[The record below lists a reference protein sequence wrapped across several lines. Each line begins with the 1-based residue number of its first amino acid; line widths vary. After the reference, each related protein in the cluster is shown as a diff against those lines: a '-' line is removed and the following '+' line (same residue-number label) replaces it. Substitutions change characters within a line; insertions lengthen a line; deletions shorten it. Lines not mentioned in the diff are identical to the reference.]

1 MSRYGSELD
10 VGRKLIVALALAGP
24 VVLGITTVPRV
35 EGQSFQAASI
45 KTGERGWGIRRSL
58 GIAPDGRLSVTNTTL
73 KRLVIFAFDLQDYQV
88 FGGPGWMDS
97 DTFDIDAMTESAAGP
112 EQARLML
119 RTLLAERFKLTFH
132 RETREMPVFALTI
145 VKEGEQTVG
154 GGGVWLGRAIPTDQG
169 RTLAQFAQDLSKSL
183 DRSVLDKTDLSGKY
197 ELMSDSSESSIY
209 STPLPEQVGLKLDP
223 QKAPVDVIVIDS
235 AGKPSE
241 N

>member
-1 MSRYGSELD
+1 MRGLRSKPD
-10 VGRKLIVALALAGP
+10 FGRKLILAFAVVA
-24 VVLGITTVPRV
+24 GIVTVPRI
-35 EGQSFQAASI
+35 EAQSFQAATI
-45 KTGERGWGIRRSL
+45 KPGETARPLRSSL
-58 GIAPDGRLSVTNTTL
+58 GITPEGRFRATNTTL
-73 KRLVIFAFDLQDYQV
+73 RRLVIFAFDLQGYQV

-97 DTFDIDAMTESAAGP
+97 DTFDIEAMLQSGATP

-154 GGGVWLGRAIPTDQG
+154 SEGIWLGRAAPADEG

-183 DRSVLDKTDLSGKY
+183 DRSVLDKTGLSGKY
-197 ELMSDSSESSIY
+197 ELMSDSSGSSIF
-209 STPLPEQVGLKLDP
+209 STPLPQQVELKLDP
-223 QKAPVDVIVIDS
+223 QKGPLDVLVIDG
-235 AGKPSE
+235 AEHPPQ